1 MDKKKEKS
9 KRLKTVAKGEVKKV
23 NNVKRPGNLHK
34 ERPISGGPVCVRVK
48 LSPGIRSKEFV
59 KVCKG
64 LAGMSCDGFSYLS
77 ERLQANVF

>member
-1 MDKKKEKS
+1 MQEKQ
-9 KRLKTVAKGEVKKV
+9 
-23 NNVKRPGNLHK
+23 NVKNVRNVRNVK
-34 ERPISGGPVCVRVK
+34 SEAEVCVKVK